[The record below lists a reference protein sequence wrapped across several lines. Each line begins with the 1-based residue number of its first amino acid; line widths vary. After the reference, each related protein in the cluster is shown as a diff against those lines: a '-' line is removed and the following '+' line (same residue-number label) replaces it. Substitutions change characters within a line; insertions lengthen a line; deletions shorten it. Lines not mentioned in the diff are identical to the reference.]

1 VNTGGEYQV
10 TIIATLIATFFF
22 RKCRDFL
29 FITILVL
36 FIFIVM
42 ATKYGLD
49 FPFRQSKIGDYVKMT
64 ISTDEEIRAN
74 LIHLLLTR
82 KGSRYFLPDFGSRL
96 YEYIFDLNDSVTY
109 AHIEDE
115 IRDSVRKYIPNLE
128 INSIKITNAELDPE
142 QQSSVSE
149 ESDARLFRVSD
160 ASTKP
165 YTAKIRID
173 YTTNNGAF
181 GSSDFIIINI

>member
-1 VNTGGEYQV
+1 
-10 TIIATLIATFFF
+10 
-22 RKCRDFL
+22 
-29 FITILVL
+29 
-36 FIFIVM
+36 M

-64 ISTDEEIRAN
+64 ISTDEE
-74 LIHLLLTR
+74 
-82 KGSRYFLPDFGSRL
+82 
-96 YEYIFDLNDSVTY
+96 V
-109 AHIEDE
+109 
-115 IRDSVRKYIPNLE
+115 DSVRKYIPNLE
-128 INSIKITNAELDPE
+128 INEIKITNAELDPE
-142 QQSSVSE
+142 QQSIVSE

-181 GSSDFIIINI
+181 GTSDFIIINI

>member
-1 VNTGGEYQV
+1 
-10 TIIATLIATFFF
+10 
-22 RKCRDFL
+22 
-29 FITILVL
+29 
-36 FIFIVM
+36 M
-42 ATKYGLD
+42 ANGKTYGLT
-49 FPFRQSKIGDYVKMT
+49 FPFVISFNGKYLDLSDY
-64 ISTDEEIRAN
+64 SAEEIRSN

-128 INSIKITNAELDPE
+128 INEIKITNAELDPE
-142 QQSSVSE
+142 QQSIVSE

-181 GSSDFIIINI
+181 GTSDFIIINI

>member
-1 VNTGGEYQV
+1 
-10 TIIATLIATFFF
+10 
-22 RKCRDFL
+22 
-29 FITILVL
+29 
-36 FIFIVM
+36 M
-42 ATKYGLD
+42 AIKYGID
-49 FPFRQSKIGDYVKMT
+49 FPFRDSQIGDFVKMT
-64 ISTDEEIRAN
+64 ESPEREVRAN
-74 LIHLLLTR
+74 LIHLLLTK

-128 INSIKITNAELDPE
+128 INAIKITNAELDPE
-142 QQSSVSE
+142 QQSIVSE

>member
-1 VNTGGEYQV
+1 
-10 TIIATLIATFFF
+10 
-22 RKCRDFL
+22 
-29 FITILVL
+29 
-36 FIFIVM
+36 M
-42 ATKYGLD
+42 ATKYCLD

-64 ISTDEEIRAN
+64 ISTDEEVRAN

-128 INSIKITNAELDPE
+128 INEIKITNAELDPE
-142 QQSSVSE
+142 QQSIVSE

-181 GSSDFIIINI
+181 GTSDFIIINI

>member
-1 VNTGGEYQV
+1 
-10 TIIATLIATFFF
+10 
-22 RKCRDFL
+22 
-29 FITILVL
+29 
-36 FIFIVM
+36 M

-64 ISTDEEIRAN
+64 ISTDEEVRAN

-128 INSIKITNAELDPE
+128 INEIKITNAELDPE
-142 QQSSVSE
+142 QQSIVSE

-181 GSSDFIIINI
+181 GTSDFIIINI

>member
-1 VNTGGEYQV
+1 
-10 TIIATLIATFFF
+10 
-22 RKCRDFL
+22 
-29 FITILVL
+29 
-36 FIFIVM
+36 M
-42 ATKYGLD
+42 
-49 FPFRQSKIGDYVKMT
+49 
-64 ISTDEEIRAN
+64 
-74 LIHLLLTR
+74 
-82 KGSRYFLPDFGSRL
+82 

-128 INSIKITNAELDPE
+128 INEIKITNAELDPE
-142 QQSSVSE
+142 QQSIVSE
-149 ESDARLFRVSD
+149 ENDARLFRVSD

-181 GSSDFIIINI
+181 GTSDFIIINI